1 MDCKVGVSFKIS
13 FIFCIQ
19 QFPPSL
25 VMRFLFFINDNSL
38 PSAEYKSNGV
48 KFNEVYKQNKGPLFV
63 CVATQDLQPPVKR
76 NSMLHK
82 KVCSVLC
89 AEKLCRQRKYCVSNP
104 SHAS

>member
-1 MDCKVGVSFKIS
+1 
-13 FIFCIQ
+13 
-19 QFPPSL
+19 
-25 VMRFLFFINDNSL
+25 MRFLFFNNDNSL
-38 PSAEYKSNGV
+38 SSAEFKSDGV

-63 CVATQDLQPPVKR
+63 CVATQDLQPPVER

>member
-38 PSAEYKSNGV
+38 PSAECKSNGV

-63 CVATQDLQPPVKR
+63 YVATQDLQPPVER

-82 KVCSVLC
+82 KVVLC